1 MPSMTV
7 LYTTA
12 VPDHVRGAL
21 TRWLTEPAPG
31 LYVGT
36 LSARVRDELW
46 KVVSASVGP
55 GAAVLA
61 HPDANE
67 QGYTLRTAGE
77 RRRIPVD
84 FDGLTLIAFRPE
96 DYLSLSEPSSA
107 PPDSTGPYLSSGEM
121 MQP

>member
-7 LYTTA
+7 LATTA

-21 TRWLTEPAPG
+21 TRWMLEPTPG

-46 KVVSASVGP
+46 SVVCASIDT
-55 GAAVLA
+55 GAAVLMY
-61 HPDANE
+61 PEANE
-67 QGYTLRTAGE
+67 QGFALHTAGE

-96 DYLSLSEPSSA
+96 EYQDAADPF
-107 PPDSTGPYLSSGEM
+107 
-121 MQP
+121 